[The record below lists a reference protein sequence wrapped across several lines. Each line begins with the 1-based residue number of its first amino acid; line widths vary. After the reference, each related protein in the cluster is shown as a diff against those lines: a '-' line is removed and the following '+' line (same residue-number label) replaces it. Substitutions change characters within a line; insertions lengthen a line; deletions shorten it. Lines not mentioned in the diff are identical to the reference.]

1 MAKEEMMLTEQEA
14 QLGREVSSIE
24 STAQALVIQT
34 DDDYVYAGNILRDQK
49 ALQKRIDEFM
59 EPMRKASYDAY
70 RAVMER
76 KNAMLEPLK
85 KVEKILKPK
94 MAKYSMEQEQ
104 KRRAEEERLRKL
116 KEEESSRKLEEA
128 VKAEEAGDSE
138 AAEYALAEAE
148 AYDNMVV
155 KIDKPAT
162 KVNGIT
168 QTKGWE
174 IVGIDLKTLPIEFAG
189 CLLRPADEK
198 AIMQLIKATKGQIS
212 IPGVEYRET
221 VNLSVRAS

>member
-14 QLGREVSSIE
+14 QLGQEVSSIE

-34 DDDYVYAGNILRDQK
+34 DDDCACAENIMRDTK

-70 RAVMER
+70 KAVMER

-94 MAKYSMEQEQ
+94 MARYYMDQEQ

-128 VKAEEAGDSE
+128 VKAEEAGDTE

-148 AYDNMVV
+148 AYDSMIV
-155 KIDKPAT
+155 KIDKPVT
-162 KVNGIT
+162 KANGIRKT
-168 QTKGWE
+168 RSWE
-174 IVGIDLKTLPIEFAG
+174 IVGIDLKTLPVEFAG
-189 CLLRPADEK
+189 CLLRPADTDV
-198 AIMQLIKATKGQIS
+198 IMKLIKATKGQIS

-221 VNLSVRAS
+221 VNVSVIAS